1 MATILASV
9 NDRNSAA
16 PIRNAYF
23 SNAYWNKGDGNYEVY
38 NVNIGSRIWCD
49 ADGWRV
55 QYQTIERSDVLFT
68 LEGAPW
74 PER

>member
-9 NDRNSAA
+9 NDRNSSA

-23 SNAYWNKGDGNYEVY
+23 SHSYWNRGDGNYEVY
-38 NVNIGSRIWCD
+38 NVNVGTRIWCD

-55 QYQTIERSDVLFT
+55 RYLTIEGPSIQVT
-68 LEGAPW
+68 LEAAPW